1 MNLMPPDAPPPSGA
15 PAVGPPLPAGEE
27 GAGRLRAPRRL
38 ARPRRQ
44 GDLDVF
50 FMRGAG
56 RLGMGTG
63 VEVVGDV
70 ANQTDKPAIGATRI
84 GCAD

>member
-15 PAVGPPLPAGEE
+15 LAVGAPLPRGGGGGGEAAGASSSRASAA
-27 GAGRLRAPRRL
+27 AGGSWA
-38 ARPRRQ
+38 
-44 GDLDVF
+44 VF
-50 FMRGAG
+50 FLMRGAG
-56 RLGMGTG
+56 RLGVGTG

-70 ANQTDKPAIGATRI
+70 ANRTDEPAIG

>member
-38 ARPRRQ
+38 AHPRRQ
-44 GDLDVF
+44 GGAGRFF
-50 FMRGAG
+50 FMGGAG
-56 RLGMGTG
+56 RLGVGRG

-70 ANQTDKPAIGATRI
+70 ANRTDEPAIG